1 MKKLSKSIGIEFAN
15 ETNFFS
21 SDSLNG
27 FGYEYEV
34 FKKNDLIVY
43 QLSNKVQ
50 ITDNLNETSRKVCAS
65 FPIGTRLLDFVVR
78 YVFPKELISNVK
90 IDNKLISHN
99 DTNKYYQ
106 FPLQEIELISREKIF
121 QFIPKIKINSNE
133 FRKVIY
139 ARDAKNE
146 WVVHVR
152 LLPKKGEYVTKICN
166 SWYNTQPIP
175 YLIQKIFNYSG
186 LGELTLYRNELNP
199 YNKLIRNTL
208 NLNTYKIIEIDK
220 DINIEIE
227 VDIEW

>member
-1 MKKLSKSIGIEFAN
+1 MKTLSKSIGIEFAN

-21 SDSLNG
+21 SDSSNG

-34 FKKNDLIVY
+34 FKKNGVVVY
-43 QLSNKVQ
+43 QLSNKAQ
-50 ITDNLNETSRKVCAS
+50 ITDNLNETARKVSAN
-65 FPIGTRLLDFVVR
+65 FPKGTRLLDFVTR

-90 IDNKLISHN
+90 IENKVISHN

-106 FPLQEIELISREKIF
+106 FPIQKIELISREKIF
-121 QFIPKIKINSNE
+121 RFKPNIKINTND

-146 WVVHVR
+146 WVIHVR
-152 LLPKKGEYVTKICN
+152 LLPKKGEYVTKVCN

-175 YLIQKIFNYSG
+175 STLQSLFNYSG
-186 LGELTLYRNELNP
+186 LSELTLYRNELNP

-208 NLNTYKIIEIDK
+208 NLNTYKIIEISK

-227 VDIEW
+227 VNIEW